1 MRRKQFTALPWLFL
15 VVRDPHSRP
24 KQEWPPLVA
33 APFVPAQKQTIEAI
47 RAEAVRL
54 AFGDRMESEP

>member
-1 MRRKQFTALPWLFL
+1 MRRTQFTALPWLFV

-24 KQEWPPLVA
+24 KQAWAPGLKAPPF
-33 APFVPAQKQTIEAI
+33 APAPNPLPVEEL

-54 AFGDRMESEP
+54 AFG